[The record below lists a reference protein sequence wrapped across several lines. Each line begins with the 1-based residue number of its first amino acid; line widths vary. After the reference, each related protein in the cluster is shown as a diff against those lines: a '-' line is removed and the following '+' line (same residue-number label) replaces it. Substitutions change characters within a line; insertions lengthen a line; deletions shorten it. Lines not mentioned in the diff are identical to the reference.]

1 MVTTT
6 SPLDWSL
13 VDGWFPAAA
22 GLSGAAG
29 LVAVGWS
36 RRRGWWFRAVPVT
49 LAACT
54 GAVAGLVVT
63 VDLLWRPF
71 PEPLPPVPVVWAGIG
86 LVAGALALV
95 RCRWLGWRGRIGV
108 LLAGLLVGL
117 TGLAQVNAYF
127 SAYPT
132 ARAAL
137 GLTYT
142 VVPASALPGPAAR
155 LVSPPAG
162 TPLGTVWRP
171 PSGLPDRGL
180 VAEVEIP
187 ASGGFD
193 PRPARVYLPPAYLVS
208 PRPALPV
215 LVLLSG
221 QPGATTDWLRFGQLA
236 PAVDRFAGRHG
247 GLAPVVVL
255 PDHLGSTLANPLCLD
270 SRLGLVESYLSV
282 DVPAWVRANLQ
293 VATDP
298 AAWAIGGFSQGGTC
312 ALQLAV
318 RAPAVYPTFVSIAG
332 PREPTLGSRA
342 LTVDRAFGGDRAA
355 FAAVNPLD
363 VLARTRLPDS
373 AGLIVAGAQDTRY
386 RPDARVVLLACRR
399 AGMDVRW
406 RELPGGHSWA
416 VWRPALPAALPWLAR
431 ELGLTG

>member
-1 MVTTT
+1 VVITT

-13 VDGWFPAAA
+13 VDGWFPAA
-22 GLSGAAG
+22 SGFVCAAA
-29 LVAVGWS
+29 LVGVGWS
-36 RRRGWWFRAVPVT
+36 RRPGWWFRAVPIT

-54 GAVAGLVVT
+54 GVVTGLVVT
-63 VDLLWRPF
+63 VDVLWRPF
-71 PEPLPPVPVVWAGIG
+71 PEPLPPVPVVWGGIG
-86 LVAGALALV
+86 LLAGVLALV
-95 RCRWLGWRGRIGV
+95 RCRWLRWPGRAGV
-108 LLAGLLVGL
+108 LLAALLVGL

-127 SAYPT
+127 SGYPT

-142 VVPASALPGPAAR
+142 VVPFEQLRGSAAGLVDPPPGI
-155 LVSPPAG
+155 
-162 TPLGTVWRP
+162 PLSQQWRP
-171 PSGLPDRGL
+171 PPGMPDRGV

-193 PRPARVYLPPAYLVS
+193 PRPARIYLPPAYLVT

-221 QPGATTDWLRFGQLA
+221 QPGATTDWLRFGQLP
-236 PAVDRFAGRHG
+236 PAVDRFASRHG
-247 GLAPVVVL
+247 GLAPVVVM
-255 PDHLGSTLANPLCLD
+255 PDHLGSALANPLCLD
-270 SRLGLVESYLSV
+270 SRLGTVETYLAV
-282 DVPAWVRANLQ
+282 DVPAWVRSHLQ
-293 VATDP
+293 VAAEP

-318 RAPAVYPTFVSIAG
+318 RAPAVYPTFLSIAG
-332 PREPTLGSRA
+332 QREPTLGERA

-363 VLARTRLPDS
+363 ILARSRFPDS
-373 AGLIVAGAQDTRY
+373 AGLIVAGEQDTRY
-386 RPDARVVLLACRR
+386 RPDALAVFRACRQ
-399 AGMDVRW
+399 AGIDVGW

-431 ELGLTG
+431 ELGLVG